1 MWMLLAPAAVAQVA
15 PAVDAADAP
24 AVQEMIRDQIGAF
37 QRDDAGSAWK
47 HVAPGL
53 KAKFGTADRF
63 LEVVR
68 EGYRPV
74 YRPEEYTFR
83 ELTRWDGE
91 PAQWLDVTGPD
102 GGRTAP
108 CTCSRS
114 RPTAP
119 GARPAACCS
128 WSSDRTHR
136 GCSAAQRRGIGMKKI
151 PVVA

>member
-102 GGRTAP
+102 GGTYRALYLLEKQADGTWRTAG
-108 CTCSRS
+108 CLLFVVE
-114 RPTAP
+114 RPDPP
-119 GARPAACCS
+119 G
-128 WSSDRTHR
+128 
-136 GCSAAQRRGIGMKKI
+136 
-151 PVVA
+151 V